1 MSKGEPAMSTDLIT
15 IPGVGPN
22 MKARLQ
28 AIGIS
33 CVEDLAG
40 ADPEELYA
48 RDCMVSGGDV
58 DRCCLYVY
66 REAVYFAETEQP
78 DPEKLQWWAWKD

>member
-1 MSKGEPAMSTDLIT
+1 MAIDLKV

-22 MKARLQ
+22 MEARLR
-28 AIGIS
+28 AIGIE

-48 RDCMVSGGDV
+48 RDCIVHGGSV

-78 DPEKLQWWAWKD
+78 DPEKLKWWAWKD

>member
-1 MSKGEPAMSTDLIT
+1 MRGHRVAASPNMQRMQSESRPIASAVQGDGAMSKGEPAMSTDLIT

-40 ADPEELYA
+40 ADPE
-48 RDCMVSGGDV
+48 
-58 DRCCLYVY
+58 
-66 REAVYFAETEQP
+66 
-78 DPEKLQWWAWKD
+78 KLQWWAWKD